1 MVCVS
6 IALEVTWNNIYN
18 VDIWRLRYPSNRLLL
33 LGERGRGTHDLPMV
47 WNPLES
53 WNLDLG

>member
-33 LGERGRGTHDLPMV
+33 LGERGGVPMICLWSGTL
-47 WNPLES
+47 
-53 WNLDLG
+53 